1 MWQLY
6 QRIRYYFRLRRRLR
20 ESAALWAELES
31 DPTFNEAMED
41 GIAQIAEQRKRD
53 YEPVRPNG

>member
-20 ESAALWAELES
+20 
-31 DPTFNEAMED
+31 
-41 GIAQIAEQRKRD
+41 QIR
-53 YEPVRPNG
+53 EPYQPLRPNG